1 MMECPPS
8 DGLFQWPEGQ
18 TRMPD
23 RASEPDPHSPED
35 AADIVVDELMADRST
50 SKKLADEAEGAA
62 EDVEEQ
68 EDAE

>member
-1 MMECPPS
+1 VSP
-8 DGLFQWPEGQ
+8 DGSFLWPERQ

-23 RASEPDPHSPED
+23 RGSERDPHSPED

-62 EDVEEQ
+62 EDVEKQ